1 MHTQDDDRKLT
12 KQEKI
17 VNKKDIKKKET
28 NIKT

>member
-1 MHTQDDDRKLT
+1 MHTQDDDRKLK

>member
-17 VNKKDIKKKET
+17 VNNKDIKKKET